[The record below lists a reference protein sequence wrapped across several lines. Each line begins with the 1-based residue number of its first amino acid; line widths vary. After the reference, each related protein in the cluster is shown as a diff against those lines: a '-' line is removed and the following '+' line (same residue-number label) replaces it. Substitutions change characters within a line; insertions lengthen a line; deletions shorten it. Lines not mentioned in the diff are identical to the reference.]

1 MKTSL
6 SLRGAVARLL
16 GFGLLFAGIFTPCVA
31 ASAEDASG
39 QGGKPSAAASGDAAA
54 GAGSAEALSEKALRL
69 GEMYRDPLC
78 GQIIVTCLVNGVPAR
93 LMMDTGAT
101 HTVLDRK
108 FVDEELKAEYVD
120 TSKMQISGNA
130 EEKPGII
137 VGDLQAG
144 DTSFRGMMLVVMDLS
159 GVNTMQSKP
168 LAGILGMDAMSRLSF
183 IMDFRAERFT
193 WGAFRDMSP
202 FVPLEGRRDEA
213 GRLFVTVQS
222 GEKSFPLLLD
232 TGSSVTT
239 LLPEQWAPG
248 AAHMEDVKI
257 ADVNGP
263 RTIRAG
269 VGRRGSL
276 QLTPQVRTWNFSPQL
291 LPAEADPGLLGMDA
305 LKMNVLVHKPDAQG
319 RSRFY
324 IGPVGEDWPVRRP
337 GAQQPARPAQSPL
350 PTER

>member
-16 GFGLLFAGIFTPCVA
+16 GFGLLFAVTLSPCGA
-31 ASAEDASG
+31 ASAEDASHS
-39 QGGKPSAAASGDAAA
+39 GGERSSAASGAASP
-54 GAGSAEALSEKALRL
+54 GAGRAEPLSEKALRL

-108 FVDEELKAEYVD
+108 FVDEVLKAEYVD
-120 TSKMQISGNA
+120 TSKMQITGNA

-144 DTSFRGMMLVVMDLS
+144 GTRFRGMMLVVMDLS
-159 GVNTMQSKP
+159 GVNAMQSKP

-183 IMDFRAERFT
+183 IMDFRAERFS
-193 WGAFRDMSP
+193 WGAFHDMSP

-213 GRLFVTVQS
+213 GRLFVTVRS

-269 VGRRGSL
+269 VGRQGAL
-276 QLTPQVRTWNFSPQL
+276 QLTPDVRTWNFSPQL

-319 RSRFY
+319 RSCFY
-324 IGPVGEDWPVRRP
+324 IGPVGVDWPVRRP
-337 GAQQPARPAQSPL
+337 GAQQPARPAQSPQ
-350 PTER
+350 PTDR

>member
-6 SLRGAVARLL
+6 SLRGAVAGLL
-16 GFGLLFAGIFTPCVA
+16 GFGLLFAGTLAPCVA
-31 ASAEDASG
+31 ASVEGSSRSG
-39 QGGKPSAAASGDAAA
+39 GEQSTAATGDAASGVR
-54 GAGSAEALSEKALRL
+54 SAEPLSEKALRL

-108 FVDEELKAEYVD
+108 FVDEVLKAEYVD
-120 TSKMQISGNA
+120 TSKMQITGNA
-130 EEKPGII
+130 DEKPGII

-144 DTSFRGMMLVVMDLS
+144 GTSFRGMMLVVMDLS
-159 GVNTMQSKP
+159 GVNAMQSQP

-183 IMDFRAERFT
+183 IMDFRAERFS

-248 AAHMEDVKI
+248 AEHMEDVKI

-269 VGRRGSL
+269 VGRQGSL

-305 LKMNVLVHKPDAQG
+305 LKMTVLVHKPDEQG

-324 IGPVGEDWPVRRP
+324 IGPVGVDWPVRRP
-337 GAQQPARPAQSPL
+337 GAQQPARPAQSPQ
-350 PTER
+350 PAER

>member
-16 GFGLLFAGIFTPCVA
+16 GFGLLFAVTLSPCGA
-31 ASAEDASG
+31 ASAEDASRSG
-39 QGGKPSAAASGDAAA
+39 RERSSAASGDAAA
-54 GAGSAEALSEKALRL
+54 GVRSAENLSEKALRL

-159 GVNTMQSKP
+159 GVNAMQSKP

-248 AAHMEDVKI
+248 AEHMEDVKI

-269 VGRRGSL
+269 VGRQGAL

-324 IGPVGEDWPVRRP
+324 IGPVGVDWPVRRP